1 MSFKPDNEEHE
12 QAQLSDN
19 EQIILELTR
28 VRMLLEILVGFNIND
43 ITEIDGD

>member
-1 MSFKPDNEEHE
+1 MSFEPDNEEHE